1 MTAAPSVLTVLI
13 TKADS
18 SYCERTL
25 RSLFSQTHL
34 PARLVIGVLGTDSSP
49 IRALCEKLNPP
60 CPCDIRAVGD
70 AGTFFEA
77 VNYVSRSDGSGSDGS
92 RDDGSGRDGSHGD
105 DDGDTRLGEQ
115 WLWLLHEDS
124 APEAH
129 CLDYLL
135 QCATDGDDSD
145 SLGIIGAKQVAWENP
160 NKLLEVGI
168 RATRSARRVPD
179 VGHSEY
185 DQGQHDHR
193 REVLAVGSAG
203 MLLRRSALDEIGGF
217 GQGLG
222 PFGDGLELSR
232 RMRAGGYE
240 VIVCPE
246 AKVRHAQHSLGEKA
260 RDSFA
265 ERRKAQIFNALVSAP
280 TLLFPFIFLIYLL
293 GAFPRALARLFTGEA
308 KLAGAELRAPFA
320 LLGSLGTL
328 RQARKRLKSASRSG
342 HRRALRAHEDYPHAI
357 RSAQRAHRSADRD
370 AADMEYVPDPLT
382 EKALRERRQSA
393 RSYGWLILAI
403 TGLATLI
410 AHLPHFS
417 LQAAG
422 GALLP
427 DSSSFSQGLRSA
439 ASTWLASADGYAVP
453 SDIFWAFLDPLS
465 LVTSRLGV
473 SATWVIFLGI
483 IAAAFTAY
491 IAAGDI
497 TVSPPMRAVGAIIW
511 AFAPPLLDSVSAGQV
526 AGVLAHI
533 AAPLAV
539 MAYLRAWKGS
549 ASALAASALLFAF
562 LASASPMVLPLAIIA
577 TIAGFIRHANQR
589 LRWLVLPIPA
599 LVMLAPTL
607 FALIRLTV
615 SPPNASTSPLSA
627 PWRLLFSTP
636 GAPLDT
642 QANPVSLLSFS
653 PLGASTFAQ
662 LAAFDVGALVRV
674 VPLGV
679 LLVIAIVAL
688 VRPSRYRA
696 IRLGWVFI
704 AFGWAWA
711 LVASSVPVGIVASPG
726 EYTITHGWTGIA
738 LSCAFL
744 GVWIVVLNMS
754 GDSTGDDNAGNA
766 NAGSDSTTTKAR
778 SFARTLKRIGLS
790 GVGFVC
796 ALAGLVYGGLWVADS
811 FTGSASLLKPVT
823 AQAPALALADEDSS
837 YHSRVLA
844 LAANENGMQAQL
856 WRGDG
861 IELHETSMLSSLIRA
876 DMVAGTHEEAQ
887 TDGRTEPQA
896 GSSTEAQADAQG
908 ESQAPLPYGAQAN
921 NDLADAL
928 ASLTSNSASVPQALA
943 DHGVSVVLVPEDTN
957 DSASRTLVGRLNAVR
972 DLEYITTNE
981 TGSFWRVHTGE
992 DLSASVSRLRLDI
1005 GDGTSIAVPSDVFEA
1020 RVSLDSL
1027 LATLEQSPADTEK
1040 QGKETVTIPK
1050 EGRLV
1055 LAERADPYWHAE
1067 LVSAAGTQEL
1077 KASGESWR
1085 QEWTI
1090 PLDVEGADIVVYY
1103 GLPIQR
1109 VWAYVQVAVM
1119 ALGLLGV
1126 LVLPKRKR
1134 VRYE

>member
-34 PARLVIGVLGTDSSP
+34 PSRLIIGVLGADASP
-49 IRALCEKLNPP
+49 IRTLYENLNPP
-60 CPCDIRAVGD
+60 CPCDIRSVGD
-70 AGTFFEA
+70 AATFFEA
-77 VNYVSRSDGSGSDGS
+77 VSYVSRGDGSGGDSDGNAGLS
-92 RDDGSGRDGSHGD
+92 
-105 DDGDTRLGEQ
+105 EE

-135 QCATDGDDSD
+135 HCATDSDDSD

-179 VGHSEY
+179 VGQSEY

-203 MLLRRSALDEIGGF
+203 MLLRQSALDAIGGF

-240 VIVCPE
+240 VIICPE
-246 AKVRHAQHSLGEKA
+246 AKVRHKQISLGEKA

-280 TLLFPFIFLIYLL
+280 ILLFPFIFLIYLL
-293 GAFPRALARLFTGEA
+293 GAFPRALARLFTGEVR
-308 KLAGAELRAPFA
+308 LAGAELRAPFA

-328 RQARKRLKSASRSG
+328 RQARKRLKHASLKG
-342 HRRALRAHEDYPHAI
+342 HRRALSAHEDYPHAI
-357 RSAQRAHRSADRD
+357 RSAQRAHRSASRD
-370 AADMEYVPDPLT
+370 AADMEYVSDPLT

-393 RSYGWLILAI
+393 RSYAWLILAI

-427 DSSSFSQGLRSA
+427 DSSSFSQGLRTA
-439 ASTWLASADGYAVP
+439 ASAWLASADGYAVP

-465 LVTSRLGV
+465 LITSQLGV
-473 SATWVIFLGI
+473 SATWIVFLGI

-497 TVSPPMRAVGAIIW
+497 NVSPPMRTVGAIIW

-526 AGVLAHI
+526 AGVLVHI

-549 ASALAASALLFAF
+549 VSALAASALLFAF
-562 LASASPMVLPLAIIA
+562 LASASPMILPLAIIA
-577 TIAGFIRHANQR
+577 AIAGFIHHTKQR
-589 LRWLVLPIPA
+589 ARWLALPIPA
-599 LVMLAPTL
+599 LVMLAPAL

-615 SPPNASTSPLSA
+615 SPPNSSTTPLSA

-642 QANPVSLLSFS
+642 QANPISLLSFS

-674 VPLGV
+674 VPLGM
-679 LLVIAIVAL
+679 LLAIAIVAL
-688 VRPSRYRA
+688 VRPRRYRA

-704 AFGWAWA
+704 ALGWAWA
-711 LVASSVPVGIVASPG
+711 LVASSVPVGVVASPG
-726 EYTITHGWTGIA
+726 EHTITHGWTGIA

-754 GDSTGDDNAGNA
+754 GDSADDTDTS
-766 NAGSDSTTTKAR
+766 SDSNTATKTR
-778 SFARTLKRIGLS
+778 SFARSLKRIGLS

-811 FTGSASLLKPVT
+811 FTGVASLLKPAT

-837 YHSRVLA
+837 YRSRVLA

-876 DMVAGTHEEAQ
+876 DMA
-887 TDGRTEPQA
+887 A
-896 GSSTEAQADAQG
+896 GSHDETQADGQG
-908 ESQAPLPYGAQAN
+908 ESQVPLPYGAQAN

-928 ASLTSNSASVPQALA
+928 ASLSSDSASVPEILA
-943 DHGVSVVLVPEDTN
+943 DHGISVVLVPQDTN
-957 DSASRTLVGRLNAVR
+957 DSASRTLVGRLNAVP

-992 DLSASVSRLRLDI
+992 DLSASVSRLRLEFAD
-1005 GDGTSIAVPSDVFEA
+1005 GDGEATSVAVPSGVFGA
-1020 RVSLDSL
+1020 QVSLDSL
-1027 LATLEQSPADTEK
+1027 LTQIGEAQKEAGKETPVNTEK
-1040 QGKETVTIPK
+1040 QGNETVVIPK
-1050 EGRLV
+1050 EGRLI
-1055 LAERADPYWHAE
+1055 LAERADPYWHAD

-1077 KASGESWR
+1077 TASGKSWQ

-1103 GLPIQR
+1103 GSPIQR
-1109 VWAYVQVAVM
+1109 VWAYVQLAVI
-1119 ALGLLGV
+1119 AFGLLGV